1 MDDYVAKCKPTQDK
15 IYFIVTPTMDNVATS
30 PFMEPFKGTDV
41 PVLVLTNNMDEII
54 FQQTGSYKN
63 KKFTNV
69 ETSFDEIQKDLG
81 KSDEQVSDISRIP
94 EEDVTT
100 FSLWL
105 KSELEPFISKV
116 QLSKRLKDSPAIVV
130 G

>member
-1 MDDYVAKCKPTQDK
+1 MEG
-15 IYFIVTPTMDNVATS
+15 VATS

-41 PVLVLTNNMDEII
+41 PVLVLTNNMDELI

-81 KSDEQVSDISRIP
+81 KADEPVSDFSRIP

-105 KSELEPFISKV
+105 KSELEPTISKV

-130 G
+130 GQMSSTMRMMQ